1 VAFVMQIW
9 FNIKNVIFISTV
21 NQQLGICLTRW
32 DDFEYWK
39 VRKSIIVF
47 LPRSLFQITRTSIS
61 PVSKVLCRPVWV
73 VGRPL
78 AVPRVVRVH
87 ANVTFARLTETL
99 DALFVLERKTV
110 FKTQHFIILSQVMPT
125 LFSYHKIK

>member
-1 VAFVMQIW
+1 MQIW
-9 FNIKNVIFISTV
+9 INIKNVIFISTV
-21 NQQLGICLTRW
+21 NQQLGICLSRW

-39 VRKSIIVF
+39 VRKSIYVF

-78 AVPRVVRVH
+78 AVPRAVRVH